1 MSTNCQSNTKKVESI
16 DMQYVW
22 CFMDMEKI
30 QDLIYTN
37 GVYCTCI
44 RHESYVIGSGYF
56 HVYLSRFNHGQATIS
71 KTAQECIDIIM
82 IFITRLQSN
91 IASFCYIKFLFKFQ
105 FKIVRLARNTYY
117 RMNIYTLIH
126 NNNIPTTYL

>member
-1 MSTNCQSNTKKVESI
+1 MLTNCQRNTQKVELFISMFIDIQYVYCFI
-16 DMQYVW
+16 DMKVI
-22 CFMDMEKI
+22 K
-30 QDLIYTN
+30 DLIYTN

-56 HVYLSRFNHGQATIS
+56 RVYLLRFNHGQATIS

-91 IASFCYIKFLFKFQ
+91 IASFCYIKFLNKFQ
-105 FKIVRLARNTYY
+105 FNTFGKKY
-117 RMNIYTLIH
+117 IL
-126 NNNIPTTYL
+126 

>member
-1 MSTNCQSNTKKVESI
+1 
-16 DMQYVW
+16 
-22 CFMDMEKI
+22 MDMEKI

-37 GVYCTCI
+37 PVYCTCI

-56 HVYLSRFNHGQATIS
+56 RVYLLRFNHGQATIS

-91 IASFCYIKFLFKFQ
+91 IASFFYIKFLFNPSIQ
-105 FKIVRLARNTYY
+105 
-117 RMNIYTLIH
+117 YTTFDKKYILQNEH
-126 NNNIPTTYL
+126 LYFVS

>member
-1 MSTNCQSNTKKVESI
+1 MF
-16 DMQYVW
+16 
-22 CFMDMEKI
+22 FMDMEKI
-30 QDLIYTN
+30 KDLIYTS

-56 HVYLSRFNHGQATIS
+56 RVYLLRFNHGQATIS

-126 NNNIPTTYL
+126 NNNIPAAYL